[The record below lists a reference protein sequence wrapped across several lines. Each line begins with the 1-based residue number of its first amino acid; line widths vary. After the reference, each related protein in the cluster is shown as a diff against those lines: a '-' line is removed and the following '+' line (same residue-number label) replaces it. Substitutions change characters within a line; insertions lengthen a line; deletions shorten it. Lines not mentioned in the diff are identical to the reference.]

1 MSFLPGDDSGR
12 LNGVSFVRLVI
23 PGKEVVTASGAGLN
37 TSAERRPATLGI
49 RVERYKERWNPK
61 ELSELARHLR
71 DFADTLEDSR
81 RGGKRKATELGV
93 GDETGCDPARTG
105 EPTANGSG

>member
-49 RVERYKERWNPK
+49 HDLPPPWAVDQGPEVLYGESTK
-61 ELSELARHLR
+61 LL
-71 DFADTLEDSR
+71 
-81 RGGKRKATELGV
+81 LGA
-93 GDETGCDPARTG
+93 P
-105 EPTANGSG
+105 